1 MSARSGSPR
10 SSARAAQVRVR
21 VRVRVPNPNPNQVR
35 VTLTLTLNLT
45 LTLTP
50 CGTDRA
56 SWPVLDIRAEVLT
69 ATTPM
74 ERLAAAKMGLVDS
87 IYKLKGGNWPMSTYF
102 WQ

>member
-1 MSARSGSPR
+1 M
-10 SSARAAQVRVR
+10 
-21 VRVRVPNPNPNQVR
+21 
-35 VTLTLTLNLT
+35 
-45 LTLTP
+45 
-50 CGTDRA
+50 
-56 SWPVLDIRAEVLT
+56 LDIRAEVLT